1 MSTDQ
6 TNNPFGE
13 RDEQRLWDYIDGLS
27 SASEKTV
34 IEKLLEANA
43 EWLAKYRELMEVHQL
58 MQSSEL
64 EQPSLRF
71 TKNVMDEIARLQI
84 APATSTYINK
94 NIIRGIGLF
103 FITIIVGFIIYGFG
117 HLNIDWSKGDST
129 LPVDIGKINFSRF
142 FNNAW
147 INAFM
152 IVNIVV
158 GLFLL
163 DRYLANKRK
172 RFHNNYNKKEA

>member
-1 MSTDQ
+1 MSIHQ

-13 RDEQRLWDYIDGLS
+13 GDEQRLWDYIDGLS
-27 SASEKTV
+27 TPSEKTV
-34 IEKLLEANA
+34 IEKLLEANG
-43 EWLAKYRELMEVHQL
+43 EWQAKYHELLDVHQL
-58 MQSSEL
+58 MQASEL

-71 TKNVMDEIARLQI
+71 TKNVMEEIGRLQI

-94 NIIRGIGLF
+94 NIIRGIGIF
-103 FITIIVGFIIYGFG
+103 FITIIIGFLIYGFG
-117 HLNIDWSKGDST
+117 QLDIEWGSHGKSII
-129 LPVDIGKINFSRF
+129 PVDLAKVNFSRF
-142 FNNAW
+142 FNSTW

-158 GLFLL
+158 ALFLL

-172 RFHNNYNKKEA
+172 DFRKKVS